1 MQREAEVA
9 CKTFETEIH
18 SKINIDGS
26 GTAII
31 DTGIGF
37 FDHMLILL
45 AKHALMDI
53 EVISKGDLYVDTH
66 HTIEDTGIV
75 IGQAIAKALGS
86 KESIA
91 RYGTAF
97 VPMDEALVMVSM
109 DLSSRPFLHY
119 EVDFSAPK
127 IGDMDTEMVEEF
139 FRAISVHAG
148 ITLHIKLIHGKNNHH
163 ISEAVFKAFGQAL
176 RKACE
181 FDNRIK
187 GVLSTKGSF

>member
-9 CKTFETEIH
+9 RKTFETEIH

>member
-1 MQREAEVA
+1 MQREAVVTR
-9 CKTFETEIH
+9 KTLETDIYM
-18 SKINIDGS
+18 KLNIDGT
-26 GTAII
+26 GNVAA

-37 FDHMLILL
+37 FDHMLTLL
-45 AKHALMDI
+45 GKHALMDI
-53 EVISKGDLYVDTH
+53 EIVSKGDLNVDTH

-75 IGQAIAKALGS
+75 IGQAIAKALGG
-86 KESIA
+86 KESIN

-109 DLSSRPFLHY
+109 DLSSRPFLY
-119 EVDFSAPK
+119 FDVAFSSPK

-139 FRAISVHAG
+139 FRALAVHGG

-163 ISEAVFKAFGQAL
+163 IAEAVFKAFGQAL

-181 FDNRIK
+181 TDGRIR
-187 GVLSTKGSF
+187 GVMSTKGTL